1 MSGPTHVLRR
11 LEAEAMRLYAA
22 NKSPDL
28 TPSRTYG
35 NSTTTGSY
43 TRPPMGGNRAGAD
56 DHLLHG
62 SLGMGPQ
69 IAPTQNSRS

>member
-22 NKSPDL
+22 NKDPAL
-28 TPSRTYG
+28 VPSRTYG

-43 TRPPMGGNRAGAD
+43 SRPRMGGNRAGED
-56 DHLLHG
+56 DHFRHVSKG
-62 SLGMGPQ
+62 TGPQ
-69 IAPTQNSRS
+69 IARVRS